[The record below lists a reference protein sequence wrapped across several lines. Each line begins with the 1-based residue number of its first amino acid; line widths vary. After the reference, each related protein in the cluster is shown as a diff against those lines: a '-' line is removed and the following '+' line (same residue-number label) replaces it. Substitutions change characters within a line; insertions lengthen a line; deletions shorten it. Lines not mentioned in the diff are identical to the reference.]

1 MVVQPITS
9 ITLSLLCKPSTTIKY
24 PAAIVGKDANKI
36 KNIFLYKKNLKISS
50 LKNNYGHKRS
60 YMNTYIKQKV

>member
-36 KNIFLYKKNLKISS
+36 KKNIFLYKKILKSH
-50 LKNNYGHKRS
+50 L
-60 YMNTYIKQKV
+60 

>member
-36 KNIFLYKKNLKISS
+36 KKYLSVQKILKSH
-50 LKNNYGHKRS
+50 L
-60 YMNTYIKQKV
+60 